1 MAAVGE
7 PVSKF
12 LEEGGGLFGD
22 DIASE
27 SLLELVDAKY
37 WHSWAR
43 ESFGKVNVGLKLVRS
58 Y

>member
-12 LEEGGGLFGD
+12 LEEGGGLFD
-22 DIASE
+22 ETAAECLVD
-27 SLLELVDAKY
+27 LVDAKY

-43 ESFGKVNVGLKLVRS
+43 DSFGKVNVGLKLVRS